1 MLDTFLIVRK
11 VYYILIAIIG
21 IPVNVMAL
29 VILSRGK
36 CGLSTCTTLYL
47 VAMAVA
53 DPLTIIF
60 NVVLGRISYLYFPQT
75 FLHVT
80 PVCSVIVVLA
90 RAATGCSVWFTVT
103 FTFDRFVAIGC
114 PKLKAKYCTVK
125 TAGVVLTTAGI
136 LLCLQ
141 KVPFYF
147 TFEPAKVIGNVGWFC
162 LQKPSCFTDP
172 SWVAFNSL
180 NTIISPL
187 FPFVL
192 ILLLNALTVKHILVA
207 SRVRKGLRGQSK
219 RENHIDPEMEKRRR
233 SAILLFTISGNFIL
247 MWLVHLVHFLYYTID
262 GGDLTL
268 QNDSEYIL
276 SQSGYMF
283 VSLGCCTNT
292 FIYVVTQSKFRDQ
305 FLNALKYPLSCN

>member
-1 MLDTFLIVRK
+1 
-11 VYYILIAIIG
+11 
-21 IPVNVMAL
+21 MAL

-47 VAMAVA
+47 IAMAVA

-60 NVVLGRISYLYFPQT
+60 NVVLARISYFYFPQT
-75 FLHVT
+75 FLQIT
-80 PVCSVIVVLA
+80 PVCSVIAVLA
-90 RAATGCSVWFTVT
+90 RATTGCSVWFTVT
-103 FTFDRFVAIGC
+103 FTFDRFVAICC
-114 PKLKAKYCTVK
+114 PKLKTKYCTVK
-125 TAGVVLTTAGI
+125 TAGVVLTTAGV

-147 TFEPAKVIGNVGWFC
+147 TFEPAKMIGKVGWFC
-162 LQKPSCFTDP
+162 LQKPSSFTDSP
-172 SWVAFNSL
+172 WVAFNSL

-187 FPFVL
+187 LPFVL
-192 ILLLNALTVKHILVA
+192 ILLLNAFTVKHILVA

-219 RENHIDPEMEKRRR
+219 GENHSDPEVENRRR
-233 SAILLFTISGNFIL
+233 SAILLFTISGSFIL
-247 MWLVHLVHFLYYTID
+247 MWSVHLVHFLYYTIVGTD
-262 GGDLTL
+262 PTRH
-268 QNDSEYIL
+268 NNSEYIL
-276 SQSGYMF
+276 SHSGYML